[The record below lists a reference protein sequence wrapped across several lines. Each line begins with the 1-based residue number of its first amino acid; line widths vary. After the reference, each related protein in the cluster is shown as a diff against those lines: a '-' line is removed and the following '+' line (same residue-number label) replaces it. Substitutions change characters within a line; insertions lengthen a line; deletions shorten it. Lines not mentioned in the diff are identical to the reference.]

1 MHSNSNSNSQFQ
13 MCVNELGALLVI
25 YGTHDQLGAL
35 SLLLSLWVY
44 LSCLWFDDFS
54 NSKSYGSEG

>member
-1 MHSNSNSNSQFQ
+1 

-25 YGTHDQLGAL
+25 YGTHEQLGAL

-44 LSCLWFDDFS
+44 LWCLWFDDFN
-54 NSKSYGSEG
+54 NSESSGS

>member
-1 MHSNSNSNSQFQ
+1 